1 MAPGFVCFFPF
12 HCFSPALVLPMFQNH
27 LSTVTMLCGCVQE
40 KSKMNGMKW
49 NYKFPWQCLWCPYK
63 EQRDLCS
70 SLLPLDTADIISQ
83 LGPQKLKDVSH
94 LRCITKKKQNFLC
107 INLLL
112 YPVMMKNL
120 RYGCRKECK
129 LTRSQKRGFYSL
141 ITKPGSIDNSL
152 PQMISNETHRNLSSW
167 FALRNTEG
175 VPLWIRPRHS
185 SAQRAKN
192 VTALLRELCTLMFV
206 DKVLRWEWSC
216 VQMMLYTGRGTT

>member
-1 MAPGFVCFFPF
+1 MKLQVSLAVSLVPLQRAAWPVFISPTIGHCRHHQPAGTSKAQRRQPF
-12 HCFSPALVLPMFQNH
+12 
-27 LSTVTMLCGCVQE
+27 
-40 KSKMNGMKW
+40 KMYN
-49 NYKFPWQCLWCPYK
+49 
-63 EQRDLCS
+63 
-70 SLLPLDTADIISQ
+70 
-83 LGPQKLKDVSH
+83 
-94 LRCITKKKQNFLC
+94 KKKQKTFLC

-120 RYGCRKECK
+120 RYRCRKGCK